1 LRVSYSIGIT
11 MNLSRRIL
19 GAAAAAALLTTLGL
33 ATNAV
38 ASPPTGT
45 VTPGPATVGQLDG
58 NGHDRVRASQDGI
71 RLKTRVPASVSTFDL
86 TYGPNSESGWHSH
99 QGIVVVVVKSG
110 SVVRQTPCDDPEVFT
125 VGDAFTE
132 VGSHN
137 VSNPNSE
144 PAVLSITRILP
155 TADVGKA
162 RIEDSVPRCR
172 HWGDGR

>member
-1 LRVSYSIGIT
+1 
-11 MNLSRRIL
+11 MNLRQKIL
-19 GAAAAAALLTTLGL
+19 GAAAVAALLTTVGLGSG
-33 ATNAV
+33 AM

-45 VTPGPATVGQLDG
+45 VTAGPATVGQLDG
-58 NGHDRVRASQDGI
+58 DNHDRLRASQDGI
-71 RLKTRVPASVSTFDL
+71 RLRTRVPSSVATFEL

-110 SVVRQTPCDDPEVFT
+110 SVVRQTPCEDPETFS

-137 VSNPNSE
+137 VSNPSSI

-155 TADVGKA
+155 TDDVGEP
-162 RIEDSVPRCR
+162 RIEDTVPVC
-172 HWGDGR
+172 